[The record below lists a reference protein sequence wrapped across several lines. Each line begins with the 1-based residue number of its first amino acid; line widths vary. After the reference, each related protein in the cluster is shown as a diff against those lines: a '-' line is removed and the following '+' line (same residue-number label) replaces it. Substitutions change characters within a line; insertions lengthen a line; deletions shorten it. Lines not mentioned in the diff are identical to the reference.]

1 MLLSKVGKEVFI
13 KAVAQSIPTYTM
25 AMFQLQVKLCDELDA
40 LCARFWWE
48 QVRNERKIHW
58 KSWDKLVIPKK
69 EGGMGFHDLR
79 AFNLAML
86 MKQGWRL
93 LQEDDSL
100 LYRCFKARYFL
111 WSNFLNTVESPN
123 CSFVWR
129 SIVVALPILKTG
141 AIGSWKWLFHKSSL
155 G

>member
-100 LYRCFKARYFL
+100 YIGASRLDISYGLIFL
-111 WSNFLNTVESPN
+111 
-123 CSFVWR
+123 
-129 SIVVALPILKTG
+129 ILLSHLT
-141 AIGSWKWLFHKSSL
+141 APLF
-155 G
+155 GEA